1 MSEKDIVDCCQ
12 RLKLEC
18 KPIAEKVCFFYSFQE
33 TQTFPISKYQ
43 PPISVG
49 GKTLITLTK
58 IRREIMKHSF
68 LTLGGRHVLWHILF
82 IHLYFFSAPR
92 QPPIGVAGT
101 HR

>member
-1 MSEKDIVDCCQ
+1 MNCNLYHYLVCQKKDIVDCCQ

-49 GKTLITLTK
+49 GMTLITLTN
-58 IRREIMKHSF
+58 IRKEIMKHSF
-68 LTLGGRHVLWHILF
+68 QTVAYPSDW
-82 IHLYFFSAPR
+82 FSCEVGNFSDIAD
-92 QPPIGVAGT
+92 
-101 HR
+101 